1 VTTKH
6 DWFLPIEE
14 DNLTLYQALELL
26 NATRVSEPGEYSS
39 LMARFHNNSLLRD
52 SVVSCFHHPIDAC
65 QQDFIHIMLGRGFL
79 VADEAFVIG
88 FTLGCCNKVI
98 TSEQKLYTFASR
110 NMYPQLPE
118 LDESARCILK
128 DAIKL
133 GYISNCTSLDNFDF
147 TTWLHYSISKV
158 RQVAGID
165 SNLLRAYFAV
175 EKRRYPHSVASQRL
189 LPCEPKMLVS

>member
-1 VTTKH
+1 MTAKH

-14 DNLTLYQALELL
+14 GNLTLNQALERLT
-26 NATRVSEPGEYSS
+26 ATRAGKPGKYSS

-52 SVVSCFHHPIDAC
+52 CFVSCFNHPIDIN

-147 TTWLHYSISKV
+147 TPWLDYSISKV

-165 SNLLRAYFAV
+165 SNLLRAYYAV

-189 LPCEPKMLVS
+189 LPCERKMLVS